1 MKFTTCRLLVFLPI
15 PNLAFAEKMQTV
27 ESDKS
32 HYNLFTPVPDA
43 LLRDFDT
50 DRPDK
55 ANSPRTLDAGR
66 FQIETGFGSY
76 SRNKDSGVL
85 SENFSWADTTLRMGL
100 NSWAE
105 LQLEVPPFQENR
117 STNTA
122 SKATRVN
129 GGMGD
134 LAFLFKTNF
143 WGNDEGRSAAG
154 MAVSMKLPTASHQ
167 ISNGKVEGSILFL
180 TDFKLA
186 GDFDLGINNGV
197 GIAANDQGCHDV
209 NVVNVISLSHQII
222 GPVSGYTEFFSSI
235 PTTHGHDWEGTI
247 DTGLLWIVNK
257 KFQVD
262 VGVNFG
268 VTDSASDLQTFV
280 GASCRF

>member
-1 MKFTTCRLLVFLPI
+1 MKFTPCRLFALLTI
-15 PNLAFAEKMQTV
+15 PNLAFVEKLLSI

-32 HYNLFTPVPDA
+32 HYNLFDPVPDA
-43 LLRDFDT
+43 LLRDLDT

-55 ANSPRTLDAGR
+55 ANSPHTLDAGR

-76 SRNKDSGVL
+76 SRKRDSGVL

-100 NSWAE
+100 NSGTE
-105 LQLEVPPFQENR
+105 LQLEAPLFQENR

-122 SKATRVN
+122 SKVNGVN

-134 LAFLFKTNF
+134 LTFLLKTNF
-143 WGNDEGRSAAG
+143 RGNDEGSSATG

-167 ISNGKVEGSILFL
+167 ISNSKVEGAILFL

-186 GDFDLGINNGV
+186 ADFDLGINNGV
-197 GIAANDQGCHDV
+197 GITANDQGSHDV

-222 GPVSGYTEFFSSI
+222 GPVSGYTELFSSI

-247 DTGLLWIVNK
+247 DTGLLWMVNK
-257 KFQVD
+257 NFQVD
-262 VGVNFG
+262 AGVNFG

-280 GASCRF
+280 GASLRF

>member
-1 MKFTTCRLLVFLPI
+1 MTFTPCRLLAFLTI
-15 PNLAFAEKMQTV
+15 PNLAFVQKV
-27 ESDKS
+27 LSIESDKS
-32 HYNLFTPVPDA
+32 HYNLFNPVPDV

-105 LQLEVPPFQENR
+105 LQLEAPLFQENR

-122 SKATRVN
+122 SKVN
-129 GGMGD
+129 GVNEGMGD
-134 LAFLFKTNF
+134 LTFLLKTNF
-143 WGNDEGRSAAG
+143 WGNDEGSSAAG

-167 ISNGKVEGSILFL
+167 ISNSRVEGAILFL

-197 GIAANDQGCHDV
+197 GITASDQGSHDV

-222 GPVSGYTEFFSSI
+222 GPISGYTEFFSSI

-247 DTGLLWIVNK
+247 DTGLLWMVNK
-257 KFQVD
+257 NFQVD
-262 VGVNFG
+262 AGVNFG

-280 GASCRF
+280 GASLRF